1 MKVKPKEPKRL
12 TIKQKS
18 RQPVLNVDSCQVP
31 EAREDEIT
39 MSRLSLALHLI
50 G

>member
-1 MKVKPKEPKRL
+1 MKVKPKESERL

-18 RQPVLNVDSCQVP
+18 CQRVLNVDSCQVP
-31 EAREDEIT
+31 EAQEDEIA